1 VSDRVLSETE
11 PLVSPEPN
19 ESPRQ
24 ADTPSNSPIL
34 LGLSRV
40 DVDPP
45 EPDIPRLR
53 RLGCMS
59 YRVWK
64 ETRHEVS
71 IIRKEK

>member
-1 VSDRVLSETE
+1 M
-11 PLVSPEPN
+11 
-19 ESPRQ
+19 
-24 ADTPSNSPIL
+24 
-34 LGLSRV
+34 SRV

-64 ETRHEVS
+64 ETRHLVS